1 MSTRSGIPPAG
12 WTVHINQISG
22 SPQLDRSAG
31 LDAIYIAGSSHKSI
45 ACYRIVHRSGE
56 VVFASLLHAP
66 PFWHVVELQYFD
78 TMDALEAWI
87 VARTNHEPIRVTRR
101 GLRAD

>member
-1 MSTRSGIPPAG
+1 
-12 WTVHINQISG
+12 
-22 SPQLDRSAG
+22 
-31 LDAIYIAGSSHKSI
+31 
-45 ACYRIVHRSGE
+45 